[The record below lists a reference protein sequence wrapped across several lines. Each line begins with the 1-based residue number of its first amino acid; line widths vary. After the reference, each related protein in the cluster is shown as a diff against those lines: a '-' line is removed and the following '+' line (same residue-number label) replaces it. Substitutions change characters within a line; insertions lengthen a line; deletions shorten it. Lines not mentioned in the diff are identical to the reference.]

1 MQGCASIRAA
11 GIRSWRPALPYE
23 EEYKT
28 MRKAPSALGSIVA
41 LLLVLAIA
49 AVVSQEAQASHGGAD
64 AFSLDMDP
72 AGNTATS
79 LGPNDTCVST
89 TASSTV
95 TVDLTVTNVPPFN
108 DAGTPGVPGDDS
120 GGITGWQASI
130 LYSDNGAPLR
140 IETEDQNF
148 LLVSNSGSALFS
160 TSDTLPD
167 NAADN
172 QWTSSSFDIGAGPTP
187 EEGSGVLA
195 RLTISV
201 DAAAATGNY
210 DLQVDPSPPPSSHS
224 DASGATFEPH
234 TLNLGTIAV
243 GQACGS
249 APTPSPSP
257 SPTTAPTT
265 APTAAPTASP
275 APTAVRTATPAAP
288 AALPPTGSEAQG
300 ASGPA
305 SLFLGAAVLL
315 IATLGYGSRELRR
328 RLRAGR

>member
-28 MRKAPSALGSIVA
+28 TRKAPSARGSIVA

-108 DAGTPGVPGDDS
+108 DAGTPLVPGDDS

-172 QWTSSSFDIGAGPTP
+172 QWTSSSFDIGAGITP
-187 EEGSGVLA
+187 EEGTGVLA

-201 DAAAATGNY
+201 DAAAASGNY
-210 DLQVDPSPPPSSHS
+210 DLQLDPSPLSSSHS

-243 GQACGS
+243 GQACG
-249 APTPSPSP
+249 AATPSPAP
-257 SPTTAPTT
+257 SPTT
-265 APTAAPTASP
+265 APTAAPTA
-275 APTAVRTATPAAP
+275 APTTPPTPTPVRTATPAAP
-288 AALPPTGSEAQG
+288 AALPPTGGEAQG

-305 SLFLGAAVLL
+305 SLFLGVAVLL
-315 IATLGYGSRELRR
+315 FATLGYGSHELKR
-328 RLRAGR
+328 RLRSGR